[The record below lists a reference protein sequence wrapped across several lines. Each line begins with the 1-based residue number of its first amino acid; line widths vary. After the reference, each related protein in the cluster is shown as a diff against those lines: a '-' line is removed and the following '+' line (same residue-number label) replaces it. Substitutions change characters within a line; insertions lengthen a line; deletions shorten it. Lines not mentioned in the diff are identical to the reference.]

1 MNAFDLRQLIA
12 QVAKDKGITQERLH
26 EALETAML
34 KAAKK
39 VFGANKAIEAIF
51 DEERGEVTLAHVIRI
66 ISDDDDDIEE
76 PEYESMRGGQ
86 SDTRKSEIERLTL
99 IHGENQLDIESA
111 RNEYAL
117 DLQVGQ
123 YIRLPIL
130 YKGELLTR
138 QISALKGERRGK
150 KGPGRDALDSAIRD
164 LEIRLAEE
172 RQQSQLYTER
182 FGDLLLLDHRNQ
194 GFGRIAAQAAKS
206 ALREKLKEAERDK
219 IFEDFQGREEIET
232 CEIRRFERGGAI
244 IVALHTSDQEQT
256 VEAILPR
263 DQQIPH
269 ETYRLGKQ
277 IRCVITEVRKDND
290 KKSTSI
296 TVSQR
301 HENFIRKL
309 FEQNVPEIYHGIVEI
324 KHVARVFGEARG
336 VKISVSSKD
345 PNVDPAGACIGPNG
359 SRVKL
364 VEAEIGGDKIEIV
377 PYSSEDYIYVCK
389 ALQPAQVSRILIDS
403 EKKTMDVTVPD
414 DQLSKAIGKKGKNVR
429 LASMLTG
436 WTLNIY
442 AESKMVEREN
452 MVFAQLAQHSDVNE
466 KSLQIIWEKN
476 GFRSLDQ
483 FHDSSVEELSAL
495 PGVSAEDAESIIRV
509 ASEYYR
515 FEEQEGYNPSPRNGQ
530 WPRNH
535 PVLTNDF
542 RKVAKMGGL
551 PQLSDL
557 EASSIEDLCLTL
569 NIDRNQAERVLEAIR
584 SLI

>member
-26 EALETAML
+26 DALETAML

-39 VFGANKAIEAIF
+39 VFGSNKAIEAIF

-76 PEYESMRGGQ
+76 PEYESMRRGQ
-86 SDTRKSEIERLTL
+86 HDARDSEIERLTL
-99 IHGENQLDIESA
+99 VYTENQLDIEVA

-130 YKGELLTR
+130 YKSELLTR
-138 QISALKGERRGK
+138 QIAALKSERRGK
-150 KGPGRDALDSAIRD
+150 KGPDRQALDEAIQE

-172 RQQSQLYTER
+172 RQQSQLYSER
-182 FGDLLLLDHRNQ
+182 FGDLLLLDHHNQ

-244 IVALHTSDQEQT
+244 IVALYTSNQEDT

-277 IRCVITEVRKDND
+277 IRCVITEVRKEPDR
-290 KKSTSI
+290 KSTSI

-324 KHVARVFGEARG
+324 KHVARVFGRESRG
-336 VKISVSSKD
+336 VKISVTSKD
-345 PNVDPAGACIGPNG
+345 PNVDPAGACIGPSG

-364 VEAEIGGDKIEIV
+364 VENEIGGDKIEIV

-403 EKKTMDVTVPD
+403 DKRTMDVTVPD
-414 DQLSKAIGKKGKNVR
+414 EDLSKAIGKKGKNVR
-429 LASMLTG
+429 LASLLTG

-442 AESKMVEREN
+442 DEKTMQERERR
-452 MVFAQLAQHSDVNE
+452 VFEKLAQHEEVNE
-466 KSLQIIWEKN
+466 DTLREIWEKN
-476 GFRSLDQ
+476 NYRSLEQ
-483 FHDSSVEELSAL
+483 FYESSVEELAQL
-495 PGVSAEDAESIIRV
+495 PNVDAQDAEAIIRV
-509 ASEYYR
+509 AREYYKS
-515 FEEQEGYNPSPRNGQ
+515 EEQATANRSSRRKS
-530 WPRNH
+530 WPHNH
-535 PVLTNDF
+535 DVLTLQL
-542 RKVAKMGGL
+542 KQQAKSLRM
-551 PQLSDL
+551 PHLSDL
-557 EASSIEDLCLTL
+557 ESLSTSEMSTMFQVSQENASKILD
-569 NIDRNQAERVLEAIR
+569 AIR
-584 SLI
+584 SL

>member
-39 VFGANKAIEAIF
+39 VFGMNKAIEAIF

-76 PEYESMRGGQ
+76 PEYESMHRGQ
-86 SDTRKSEIERLTL
+86 NETRKSEIERLTL
-99 IHGENQLDIESA
+99 IYSENQLDVEVA

-138 QISALKGERRGK
+138 QLSALKSERRGK
-150 KGPGRDALDSAIRD
+150 KGPDRDALDSAIRE

-172 RQQSQLYTER
+172 RQQSQQYTER

-219 IFEDFQGREEIET
+219 IFEDFQGREEIEA

-403 EKKTMDVTVPD
+403 DKKTMDVTVPD

-466 KSLQIIWEKN
+466 KALQIIWEKN

-483 FHDSSVEELSAL
+483 FHDSTVEELSAL
-495 PGVSAEDAESIIRV
+495 PGVSAEDAEAIIRV

-515 FEEQEGYNPSPRNGQ
+515 LEEQEGYESNPRNGQ
-530 WPRNH
+530 WPKNH
-535 PVLTNDF
+535 PVLTNEF
-542 RKVAKMGGL
+542 RRIAKAGGL

-557 EASSIEDLCLTL
+557 EASSIEDLCMTL
-569 NIDRNQAERVLEAIR
+569 SIGKEQAERVLEAIR
-584 SLI
+584 SL

>member
-1 MNAFDLRQLIA
+1 LLSRQLA
-12 QVAKDKGITQERLH
+12 A
-26 EALETAML
+26 L
-34 KAAKK
+34 KA
-39 VFGANKAIEAIF
+39 
-51 DEERGEVTLAHVIRI
+51 
-66 ISDDDDDIEE
+66 
-76 PEYESMRGGQ
+76 
-86 SDTRKSEIERLTL
+86 
-99 IHGENQLDIESA
+99 
-111 RNEYAL
+111 
-117 DLQVGQ
+117 
-123 YIRLPIL
+123 
-130 YKGELLTR
+130 
-138 QISALKGERRGK
+138 ERRGK
-150 KGPGRDALDSAIRD
+150 KGPEKDAINSAIQEVE
-164 LEIRLAEE
+164 LRLAEE
-172 RQQSQLYTER
+172 RQQSQRYTER
-182 FGDLLLLDHRNQ
+182 FGDLLLLDQRNQ

-232 CEIRRFERGGAI
+232 CEIRRFERGAI

-277 IRCVITEVRKDND
+277 IRCVITEVRKEPD
-290 KKSTSI
+290 KKATMI

-324 KHVARVFGEARG
+324 KHVARLYGKDARG

-403 EKKTMDVTVPD
+403 AKKTMDVTVPD
-414 DQLSKAIGKKGKNVR
+414 DQLSKAIGKGGKNVR
-429 LASMLTG
+429 LASLLTG

-442 AESKMVEREN
+442 AESMMIEREN
-452 MVFAQLAQHSDVNE
+452 LVFTQLAQHPDVNE
-466 KSLQIIWEKN
+466 DALQIIWEKN

-483 FHDSSVEELSAL
+483 FYESSEEELSAL
-495 PGVSAEDAESIIRV
+495 PGVSAEDARVIIEV
-509 ASEYYR
+509 ATEYYKQ
-515 FEEQEGYNPSPRNGQ
+515 EEANRQTSARGKK
-530 WPRNH
+530 WPEDH
-535 PVLTNDF
+535 PVLTQKF
-542 RKVAKMGGL
+542 RKLARDAGL
-551 PQLSDL
+551 THLSSFDNT
-557 EASSIEDLCLTL
+557 SPEDLSLTL
-569 NIDRNQAERVLEAIR
+569 SISMDQAEKVINAIR
-584 SLI
+584 SL

>member
-51 DEERGEVTLAHVIRI
+51 DEDRGEVTLAHVIRI

-76 PEYESMRGGQ
+76 PEYESMRRGQ

-138 QISALKGERRGK
+138 QLSTLKGERRGK
-150 KGPGRDALDSAIRD
+150 KGPDRDALDSAIRE

-515 FEEQEGYNPSPRNGQ
+515 LEEQEGYNPNPRNGQ

-569 NIDRNQAERVLEAIR
+569 NIDRDQAERVLEAIR
-584 SLI
+584 SL